1 MLHFIRE
8 RAQGW
13 VAWFIV
19 GLITIPFALW
29 GVNSYL
35 TGATDVVIA
44 TVDGEDIKQLE
55 FQKAL
60 QQYRD
65 RMRNSMGDSFDP
77 ELFDNA
83 QTKQSILD
91 ELIEQKLLYSAAR
104 SIKLDISDKAIGEII
119 RATPAF
125 QTEGQFDA
133 DRYKSLLARSGYS
146 AGRYEQQLRAD
157 ILISQLNDSIQKTAL
172 VTDNAIDRLLKL
184 EKQKRNIEFGVIEAA
199 LLTKDITINDEE
211 AVLYYEDNKQV
222 YRSPERVSVNYVELS
237 VDDLVKTIEVNDADL
252 QQYYDNNKNQFIG
265 PEQRR
270 VSHILI
276 EGDDDASLSTVMS
289 IQQRLEQGEDFAS
302 LAAEFSADT
311 DSGQKGGDLGLIERG
326 VMDASF
332 EETVFSMDSTGE
344 VSEPVKT
351 EFGYHLIKL
360 TGIEK
365 PEGKTFAEAYDEILT
380 EFKRQQAQDLFFE
393 KAESLANLSYENP
406 DSLDIVAEDLDLDIK
421 SSEIFT
427 RDGGNGIAENRKV
440 INVAFSDEVL
450 VDDLNSSVI
459 EIDKSHLVVL
469 HKKEHVAESQLPFDV
484 VSAAIKEGLKLRK
497 ARTKARELGE
507 DYIEQLSNGA
517 EAQSLFPDN
526 TWQGSQT
533 ISRLD
538 GSLNKEII
546 DAAFAIKKPKTSPEY
561 SGFMASNGNYI
572 VVKLNE
578 VIEGDIT
585 AATQEDRD
593 ALAAYLVRSSG
604 QNDLNTFI
612 NSLKLDADIEIMSTA
627 IN

>member
-77 ELFDNA
+77 ELFVNA

-125 QTEGQFDA
+125 QTEGQFDT

-146 AGRYEQQLRAD
+146 PGRYEQQLRAD
-157 ILISQLNDSIQKTAL
+157 ILISQLNDSIQKTAFATEDT
-172 VTDNAIDRLLKL
+172 VNRLLEL

-199 LLTKDITINDEE
+199 LLTKDITTNDEE

-222 YRSPERVSVNYVELS
+222 YRSPERVSISYVELS
-237 VDDLVKTIEVNDADL
+237 VDDIAKTIEVNDADL
-252 QQYYDNNKNQFIG
+252 QQYYDDNKNQFIG

-276 EGDDDASLSTVMS
+276 EGDDDASLSTVTS
-289 IQQRLEQGEDFAS
+289 IQQRIEQGEDFAS

-326 VMDASF
+326 VMDPSF
-332 EETVFSMDSTGE
+332 EETAFSMNSTGE

-365 PEGKTFAEAYDEILT
+365 PEGKIFAEAYDEILT

-406 DSLDIVAEDLDLDIK
+406 DSLDIVAEDLELDIK
-421 SSEIFT
+421 STDIFT

-497 ARTKARELGE
+497 ARTKARELGK

-526 TWQGSQT
+526 AWQASQT
-533 ISRLD
+533 ISRLE

-546 DAAFAIKKPKTSPEY
+546 DAVFAIKKPKTSPEY

-593 ALAAYLVRSSG
+593 ALAAYLARSSG
-604 QNDLNTFI
+604 QNDLSTFI
-612 NSLKLDADIEIMSTA
+612 NSLKLDADIKIMSTA